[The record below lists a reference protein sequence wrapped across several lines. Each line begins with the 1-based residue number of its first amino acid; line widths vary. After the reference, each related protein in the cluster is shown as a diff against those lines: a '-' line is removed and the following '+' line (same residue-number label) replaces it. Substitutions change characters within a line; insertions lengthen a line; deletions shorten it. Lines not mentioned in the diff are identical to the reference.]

1 MKKIIAGR
9 KYDTDTATYIARYTH
24 SNRTDFSYYEEGL
37 YRKRTGEYFLWGEGG
52 PASKYAEAAGL
63 NSWTGGTRIMPLTYK
78 DALAWGEKHMA
89 AEEFESEFGEI
100 EDTGEKRV
108 VAISI
113 TVTAHDSLK
122 RAAQDRGISVSALI
136 EEYAYRIKK

>member
-1 MKKIIAGR
+1 MKKIIKGK

-24 SNRTDFSYYEEGL
+24 SNRSDFSYYEEDL
-37 YRKRTGEYFLWGEGG
+37 YRKRTGEYFLCGEGG

-63 NSWTGGTRIMPLTYK
+63 NSWIGGTRIMPLTYK
-78 DALAWGEKHMA
+78 DALAWGEKHMT

-100 EDTGEKRV
+100 EETGEKRM

>member
-1 MKKIIAGR
+1 MKKIIKGK

-24 SNRTDFSYYEEGL
+24 SNRSDFGYYEEDL
-37 YRKRTGEYFLWGEGG
+37 YRKRTGEYFLYGEGG
-52 PASKYAEAAGL
+52 PASKYAGPAGL
-63 NSWTGGTRIMPLTYK
+63 NSWIGGTRIMPLTYK
-78 DALAWGEKHMA
+78 DALAWGEKHMT

-100 EDTGEKRV
+100 KETGEKRM

-113 TVTAHDSLK
+113 TATAHDSLK